1 MDIQNKPKK
10 RGDILDGLVSAIKRI
25 KDIPTLPKIL
35 SKISEE
41 MGNDDYSIKDIGEL
55 MSLDVSLSS
64 RILRMV
70 NSPFYGF
77 PQRIYSINHA
87 IVLLGANVLKSI
99 VISTSVFTVM
109 KEAMEGLWEHSL
121 FCAFTAKYIAAIPI
135 SGSGKKENKM
145 SKNNG
150 IADADMMFSAGLLHD
165 IGKIITAIAFKDD
178 FKKIMIIAKED
189 KRPLT
194 DIEHDTLN
202 ISHDQ
207 LGYML
212 AREWNLPSSIYL
224 PIKYHHNVNLASEFK
239 TETAILNLSDY
250 LTRAMGIGYSGNTY
264 IEKINADTV
273 DILNIDLN
281 FIKNIVEE
289 VYPFKNELS
298 IFD

>member
-1 MDIQNKPKK
+1 MNIQNKPKK
-10 RGDILDGLVSAIKRI
+10 RGDILDELVSSIKRI
-25 KDIPTLPKIL
+25 KNIPTLPKIL

-55 MSLDVSLSS
+55 MSLDISLSS

-121 FCAFTAKYIAAIPI
+121 FCAFTAKYIADIHLNN
-135 SGSGKKENKM
+135 SGEKGNKM
-145 SKNNG
+145 SKKNG

-165 IGKIITAIAFKDD
+165 IGKVITAIAFRDD
-178 FKKIMIIAKED
+178 FTKIMIIAEKD

-194 DIEHDTLN
+194 DIEHDILN

-212 AREWNLPSSIYL
+212 TKEWNLPSSIYL

-239 TETAILNLSDY
+239 TETAILNLSDF
-250 LTRAMGIGYSGNTY
+250 LTRAMGMGYSGNAY
-264 IEKINADTV
+264 IEKINTDTV
-273 DILNIDLN
+273 NILNIDLN